1 MPVPFMLRPHIL
13 LSWEETTTWHSFVA
27 HFRMEW
33 LLIFHFLKER

>member
-1 MPVPFMLRPHIL
+1 M
-13 LSWEETTTWHSFVA
+13 TWHGFVA